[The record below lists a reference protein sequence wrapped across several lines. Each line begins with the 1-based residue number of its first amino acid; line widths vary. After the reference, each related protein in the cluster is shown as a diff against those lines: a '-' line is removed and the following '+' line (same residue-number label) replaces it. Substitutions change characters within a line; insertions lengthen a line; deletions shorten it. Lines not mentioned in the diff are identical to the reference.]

1 VKSYDETPYQLAL
14 RRRAERAE
22 SVPESTT
29 PVLDTTTA
37 PPALLTEAGGK
48 TLLTF
53 PIQAFDRED
62 SVPVPPE
69 LAAAWEQA
77 AGHNPYYLWLQGRFV
92 EAEKAN
98 ANGAFWSR
106 QELEMGQA
114 SVAHGPLNWLHDSR
128 QIIGHFADAQLM
140 QPALHIGESAADAG
154 RPHIAAAA
162 VMYKHLFPE
171 QANKIRDAA
180 VNKSLYYS
188 MECVGRTVSCE
199 TSADGSRQG
208 CGKEYPY
215 LQTVLEPASCCP
227 HIAQKTSQRAFHGT
241 VFLGG
246 AVIVPPVAPAW
257 RNADVELVQK
267 AAAEAERTAE
277 AASAFGISSD
287 RDWAALV
294 TSVLSYATAA

>member
-1 VKSYDETPYQLAL
+1 VEKAYAETPYQLAL
-14 RRRAERAE
+14 RRRAERAATSAE
-22 SVPESTT
+22 FVT
-29 PVLDTTTA
+29 PVADPTS
-37 PPALLTEAGGK
+37 PALLTEAGGK

-92 EAEKAN
+92 EAEQAN

-114 SVAHGPLNWLHDSR
+114 SVAHGPLNWLHDTR

-140 QPALHIGESAADAG
+140 QPAMHVGESAAAGG

-171 QANKIRDAA
+171 QARKITEAA
-180 VNKSLYYS
+180 SIQKLYYS

-208 CGKEYPY
+208 CGAEYPY

-227 HIAQKTSQRAFHGT
+227 HIAQKTSQRSFHGT

-267 AAAEAERTAE
+267 AAAEAERTTE
-277 AASAFGISSD
+277 AASVFGITSD

-294 TSVLSYATAA
+294 TSVLSYATT